1 MIRQRGK
8 TVAKLL
14 RELKGVGEKT
24 EKLFQKISITTTD
37 DLLHYYPRNYDSY
50 EAPEEIGSLKENSV
64 VSVRGTVTAG
74 VYVNRIRNLQV
85 ISITVADTTGKLPVV
100 WFNAPYLKNTLKKG
114 SCFIFRGK
122 ISRKKGH
129 LEMEHP
135 EIFTPA
141 AYEEILHSMQPI
153 YGLTAG
159 LTNKLIIKLMHQ
171 ILDEQSLQTEFL
183 PDEIT
188 EF

>member
-1 MIRQRGK
+1 MIRKRGK

-24 EKLFQKISITTTD
+24 EKLFQKIGITTTD

-135 EIFTPA
+135 EISHPQLMKKSFTACSP
-141 AYEEILHSMQPI
+141 YTDLLQ
-153 YGLTAG
+153 G
-159 LTNKLIIKLMHQ
+159 
-171 ILDEQSLQTEFL
+171 LQTN
-183 PDEIT
+183 
-188 EF
+188 

>member
-1 MIRQRGK
+1 M
-8 TVAKLL
+8 
-14 RELKGVGEKT
+14 
-24 EKLFQKISITTTD
+24 
-37 DLLHYYPRNYDSY
+37 
-50 EAPEEIGSLKENSV
+50 
-64 VSVRGTVTAG
+64 
-74 VYVNRIRNLQV
+74 
-85 ISITVADTTGKLPVV
+85 ADTTGKLPVV

-183 PDEIT
+183 PEDVYKRQARYAT
-188 EF
+188 RRGL

>member
-1 MIRQRGK
+1 MIRKRGK

-24 EKLFQKISITTTD
+24 EKLFQKIGITTTD

-114 SCFIFRGK
+114 AALFSVAK
-122 ISRKKGH
+122 SPEKKVIWRWSIRRFSH
-129 LEMEHP
+129 R
-135 EIFTPA
+135 
-141 AYEEILHSMQPI
+141 
-153 YGLTAG
+153 
-159 LTNKLIIKLMHQ
+159 
-171 ILDEQSLQTEFL
+171 SL
-183 PDEIT
+183 
-188 EF
+188 

>member
-1 MIRQRGK
+1 MKKDPETEMNGQKEGK

-100 WFNAPYLKNTLKKG
+100 WFNAPT
-114 SCFIFRGK
+114 
-122 ISRKKGH
+122 
-129 LEMEHP
+129 
-135 EIFTPA
+135 
-141 AYEEILHSMQPI
+141 
-153 YGLTAG
+153 
-159 LTNKLIIKLMHQ
+159 
-171 ILDEQSLQTEFL
+171 
-183 PDEIT
+183 
-188 EF
+188 

>member
-1 MIRQRGK
+1 M
-8 TVAKLL
+8 AKQL

-24 EKLFQKISITTTD
+24 EKLFQKIGITTTD
-37 DLLHYYPRNYDSY
+37 DLLHYYPRNYDAY
-50 EAPEEIGSLKENSV
+50 EEPEEIGSLKEN
-64 VSVRGTVTAG
+64 TVAAIRATITTG
-74 VYVNRIRNLQV
+74 VYVNKIRNLQV
-85 ISITVADTTGKLPVV
+85 ISITVADTTGRLAVA

-114 SCFIFRGK
+114 SCFILRGK
-122 ISRKKGH
+122 VSRKKGR

-141 AYEEILHSMQPI
+141 AYEEVLHSMQPI

-171 ILDEQSLQTEFL
+171 ILEEQNLQTE
-183 PDEIT
+183 
-188 EF
+188 